1 MAILAFI
8 VLLLVANGAPLFTAY
23 FLGPHYAAPIDGG
36 RLLPDGNRLFGR
48 TKTWRGLVAA
58 LFCTS
63 FAAVFLGYSF
73 FLGSAVAVMAMTG
86 DLISSFAK
94 RRQGLASS
102 SFAFGLDQIP
112 EALLPALAVG
122 MPLLGFSLLEVALVV
137 VIFLALE
144 LVSSGPLHR
153 LGIRKPAA

>member
-1 MAILAFI
+1 MLAFI

-23 FLGPHYAAPIDGG
+23 FLGPYYAAPIDGG
-36 RLLPDGNRLFGR
+36 RLLSDGNRLFGR
-48 TKTWRGLVAA
+48 TKTWRGLIAA
-58 LFCTS
+58 FLS
-63 FAAVFLGYSF
+63 SGLAAVLLDYSF
-73 FLGSAVAVMAMTG
+73 FLGIAIAAMAMTG

-122 MPLLGFSLLEVALVV
+122 MPLLGFSVLDAALVV
-137 VIFLALE
+137 AIFLALE
-144 LVSSGPLHR
+144 LISSGPLHR